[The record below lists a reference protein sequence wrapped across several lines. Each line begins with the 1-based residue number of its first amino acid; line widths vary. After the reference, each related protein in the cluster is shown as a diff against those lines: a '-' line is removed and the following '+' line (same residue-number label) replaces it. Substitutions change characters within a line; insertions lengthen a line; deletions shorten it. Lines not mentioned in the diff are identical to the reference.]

1 MLVLRT
7 GRRWLPVPLAAA
19 GLVAL
24 AACGGGDST
33 APATDPTSTA
43 SADAFAECM
52 TEQGVPA
59 PQGGTR
65 ITGPGPGE
73 PGQQQ
78 GAPVTRATRRLRPT
92 ASIPRSGRRHWRH
105 AATWACA
112 GPSPRAR
119 NHPATA
125 VDDRYRGHAGRGR
138 EYRSFIATPA
148 MMSTRY
154 VGSSTEHAQGG
165 GRAGT

>member
-1 MLVLRT
+1 MKDMLVLRT

-33 APATDPTSTA
+33 APTTDPTSTA

-78 GAPVTRATRRLRPT
+78 GAPVTRRNAPPAPDGVGVRRTVAP
-92 ASIPRSGRRHWRH
+92 
-105 AATWACA
+105 
-112 GPSPRAR
+112 
-119 NHPATA
+119 
-125 VDDRYRGHAGRGR
+125 
-138 EYRSFIATPA
+138 
-148 MMSTRY
+148 
-154 VGSSTEHAQGG
+154 GS
-165 GRAGT
+165 

>member
-1 MLVLRT
+1 MKDMLVLRT

-33 APATDPTSTA
+33 APTTDPTSTA

-78 GAPVTRATRRLRPT
+78 GAPVTRRNAPPAPDGVDPAKWEAALEACGDLGVRRTVAP
-92 ASIPRSGRRHWRH
+92 
-105 AATWACA
+105 
-112 GPSPRAR
+112 
-119 NHPATA
+119 
-125 VDDRYRGHAGRGR
+125 
-138 EYRSFIATPA
+138 
-148 MMSTRY
+148 
-154 VGSSTEHAQGG
+154 GS
-165 GRAGT
+165 